1 MVFIAMMF
9 LLKVKPRILT
19 EWAPDWENRVVTINY
34 HCVAVDDLGF
44 EWSDSSEARAF
55 NSLSIV
61 PDN

>member
-19 EWAPDWENRVVTINY
+19 EWAPDWENHVVTINY

-44 EWSDSSEARAF
+44 ECSDSSEARAF